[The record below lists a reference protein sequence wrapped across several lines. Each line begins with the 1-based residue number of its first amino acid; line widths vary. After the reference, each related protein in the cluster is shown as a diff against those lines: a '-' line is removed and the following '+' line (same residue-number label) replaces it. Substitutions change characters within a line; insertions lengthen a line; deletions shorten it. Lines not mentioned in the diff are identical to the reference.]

1 MSKGVET
8 MPRAKKIIGWLLL
21 AFLIYAIVTS
31 PAQAAVIGRTAFDIV
46 AQGFRSIFAFFD
58 ALLGR
63 R

>member
-1 MSKGVET
+1 MTKGVET
-8 MPRAKKIIGWLLL
+8 MPRAKKIIGWLFL